1 MSLPEMVSLG
11 LLVLPVLLQSAAGTS
26 TASPSG
32 STAASGTPMRGWMT
46 WERYTCETDCATF
59 PETCIS
65 EHLIRTMADAMEAE
79 VSARWQPLPA
89 VTVTQEAVTQTRCCP
104 GLC

>member
-1 MSLPEMVSLG
+1 MASLG
-11 LLVLPVLLQSAAGTS
+11 VLLLIQSTAAS

-32 STAASGTPMRGWMT
+32 STPTSGTPMRGWMT

-65 EHLIRTMADAMEAE
+65 ERLIRTMADAMAAE
-79 VSARWQPLPA
+79 VSVRWQPFP
-89 VTVTQEAVTQTRCCP
+89 TVTIT
-104 GLC
+104 